1 MSYDNMFDFKNNV
14 VLITGGAG
22 SLGSEMAKAFLEC
35 GAKVVITDINLER
48 LDETAEELRRIGEI
62 QPLYCDNTQLASI
75 EEMKNEVLNIF
86 ERIDVLINHAGLN
99 IRKPAIEFTEQ
110 DWDKIIDIN
119 LKGAFFMAQKVGKV
133 MINQKK
139 GKIIN
144 TSSVS
149 AVRGHPKLAIYAASK
164 GGTVQYTKVL
174 ANEWAKYNINVNSIA
189 PGYVATQQTKEYISD
204 PEIFNGLVEKVPMK
218 RLATTKDVASAALFL
233 ASQAADYITGHT
245 LFIEGGRLID

>member
-1 MSYDNMFDFKNNV
+1 MFDFKNNV

-22 SLGSEMAKAFLEC
+22 SLASEMAKAFLEC

-48 LDETAEELRRIGEI
+48 LDETAEELGQIGETK
-62 QPLYCDNTQLASI
+62 PLYCDNTQLASI
-75 EEMKNEVLNIF
+75 EEMKNEVLSTF
-86 ERIDVLINHAGLN
+86 GRIDVLINHAGLN

-110 DWDKIIDIN
+110 DWDKIIDVN
-119 LKGAFFMAQKVGKV
+119 LKGAFFMAQKVGKA

-149 AVRGHPKLAIYAASK
+149 AVRGHPNLAIYAASK

>member
-1 MSYDNMFDFKNNV
+1 MFDFKNNV